1 MDPVTMALMA
11 GGSALSGIGGYLGSQ
26 KQAGAALQA
35 GNTNAIM
42 QAIAM
47 QQAQQ
52 RFNEAKGALTPYTD
66 VGASTIG
73 MLSKYLQGTGAQQ
86 AGVGGGGA
94 NLLSTFAPTMAQLE
108 ATPGYQFAREQGLG
122 AMANSAAAK
131 GLGMSGNLV
140 RGMGEYATGFA
151 SQTFNDQLKNYLMQN
166 QQAFNMLYQPSQLGA
181 QAGQAIMQ
189 GTSQFN
195 PQMMAA
201 AQGVGQSYGQGV
213 MGSANAQAQGI
224 ESLFGGL
231 GNAATI
237 GGYYNDKYSNPL
249 SGSKPTSVYSGP
261 AFAQTPVGGYM
272 SAGVPTINGMPIY

>member
-1 MDPVTMALMA
+1 MDPVTIALMA

-52 RFNEAKGALTPYTD
+52 RFSEAKGALTPYTD

-122 AMANSAAAK
+122 AMTNSAAAK
-131 GLGMSGNLV
+131 GLGVSGNLV

-272 SAGVPTINGMPIY
+272 SAGVPTINGMAIY

>member
-1 MDPVTMALMA
+1 MDPVTLALMA

-42 QAIAM
+42 QALGM

-52 RFNEAKGALTPYTD
+52 RFNEAKGFLSPYATA
-66 VGASTIG
+66 GSQSMG
-73 MLSKYLQGTGAQQ
+73 MLMKYLQGTGAQE
-86 AGVGGGGA
+86 AGIGGGGA

-108 ATPGYQFAREQGLG
+108 ATPGYQWAREQALG
-122 AMANSAAAK
+122 AMTNASAAK
-131 GLGMSGNLV
+131 GLGVSGNLLQ
-140 RGMGEYATGFA
+140 GLGTTATGLA
-151 SQTFNDQLKNYLMQN
+151 SQTFQQQFENYMRQN
-166 QQAFNMLYQPSQLGA
+166 QQAFNMLFQPSQVGA

-195 PQMMAA
+195 PQMLAA

>member
-261 AFAQTPVGGYM
+261 GFAQTPVGGYM